1 MTFKTAA
8 LADMDAFFNEDE
20 HAQTVT
26 YNDAD
31 ITAVA
36 DVGQRI
42 SKQTGSV
49 VDECKL
55 YVQVS
60 DVSSPAYRDTVLI
73 GSDTWRVRRVL
84 SGDGYT
90 WTLSLE
96 RDERPIP

>member
-1 MTFKTAA
+1 MTFKIAA

-20 HAQTVT
+20 HARTVT
-26 YNDAD
+26 YNGTD

-42 SKQTGSV
+42 AENDGAV

-55 YVQVS
+55 YVQVT
-60 DVSSPAYRDTVLI
+60 DVADPAYRDTVVI
-73 GSDTWRVRRVL
+73 GSDTWRVRRAL
-84 SGDGYT
+84 ACDGYT

-96 RDERPIP
+96 RDERPVP